1 MNFVII
7 GGMRPPGTARQLE
20 KRRRRAI
27 QLLKKGKS
35 LSATARAVSASVSSV
50 HRWQQTYQ
58 EKGLRGLRPR
68 PTPGRPPKL
77 SRAQKT
83 TLLRLLKRGPPAFG
97 YTTNLWTLKRVAE
110 VIERE
115 FAVRYHPCYVW
126 TILVG
131 LGWSCQKPERRARE
145 RDEKAIEQWRR
156 RRWPHIKKR
165 QKRGA

>member
-1 MNFVII
+1 
-7 GGMRPPGTARQLE
+7 MRPPGTAQQLE

-27 QLLKKGKS
+27 QLLKAGKS

-50 HRWQQTYQ
+50 HRWYQTYQ
-58 EKGLRGLRPR
+58 QKGLRGLRPR

-77 SRAQKT
+77 SPSQRRR
-83 TLLRLLKRGPPAFG
+83 LLRLLRRGPPPFG
-97 YTTNLWTLKRVAE
+97 YTTDLWTLKRVAE

-145 RDEKAIEQWRR
+145 RDEAAIEGWRR